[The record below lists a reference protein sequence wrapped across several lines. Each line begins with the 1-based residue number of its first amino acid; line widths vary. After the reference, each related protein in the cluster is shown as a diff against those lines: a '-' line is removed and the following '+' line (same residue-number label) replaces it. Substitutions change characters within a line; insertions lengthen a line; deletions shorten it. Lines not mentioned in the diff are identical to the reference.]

1 MKFSFVI
8 PVYNAEKYLEE
19 CVASI
24 SNQSYKNIEIL
35 LIDDGSKDTSGL
47 MCDRLS
53 NKDSRIRVIHKTNE
67 GPGIARN
74 IGVKYAMGD
83 FIIFCDADDYYS
95 DNDFLKSIAAKIT
108 ADTGIVVFNYSI
120 LYDGN
125 VIQPRKCIT
134 ELKDNYKTGGEYLRA
149 ALSVRYDY
157 KWYPW
162 LYAFR
167 KELFDNGIE
176 FPREKLGE
184 DTATIY
190 KLVLSARKVEV
201 EKKAF
206 YIYRINSG
214 NNITSQKTYE
224 ILAGTITVAKRCI
237 ENVSSRQNMDPDLK
251 VSLCNNF
258 ATAYFIAL
266 IQADNLNRKDL
277 EKLLVLL
284 KNEIGVTDY
293 ATSPK
298 QAVAKKMIRFL
309 GLRATATIFGI
320 RRRIREKK

>member
-24 SNQSYKNIEIL
+24 LNQSYHNIEIL
-35 LIDDGSKDTSGL
+35 LIDDGSKDTSGI
-47 MCDRLS
+47 MCDRLA

-83 FIIFCDADDYYS
+83 FIIFCDADDYYCDS
-95 DNDFLKSIAAKIT
+95 DFLKFIAVKVDNNT
-108 ADTGIVVFNYSI
+108 DIVVFNYST
-120 LYDGN
+120 LHDGK
-125 VIQPRKCIT
+125 VIQSRKCIT
-134 ELKDNYKTGGEYLRA
+134 ELDGSYKTGSEYLKA
-149 ALSVRYDY
+149 ALNVRYDY
-157 KWYPW
+157 KWFPV
-162 LYAFR
+162 LYALR
-167 KELFDNGIE
+167 KSLFDTGIE

-190 KLVLSARKVEV
+190 RLVLNARTVKV

-237 ENVSSRQNMDPDLK
+237 EDVSSQKNMELDLRTA
-251 VSLCNNF
+251 LCNNF

-266 IQADNLNRKDL
+266 IQADNLDRKDL

-284 KNEIGVTDY
+284 RKEIGVANY

-298 QAVAKKMIRFL
+298 QTAARKMIRFL
-309 GLRATATIFGI
+309 GLRVTATIFGI